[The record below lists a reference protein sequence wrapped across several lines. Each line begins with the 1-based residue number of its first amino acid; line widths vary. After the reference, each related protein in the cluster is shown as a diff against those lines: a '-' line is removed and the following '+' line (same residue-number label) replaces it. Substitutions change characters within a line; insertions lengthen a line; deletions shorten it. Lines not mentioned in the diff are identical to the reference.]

1 MRPAPLALSPSKHT
15 VPKHSTII
23 RSILGSQKTMKP
35 TPNLHLNDKRTN
47 IYQNVS
53 WKGRNRREWDSH
65 SVSYFSLLY
74 DVSIK
79 WCSINLFL
87 CKVFTEIPLTWHC
100 KMLCLLFTYQACP
113 SSRQETKNV
122 CKVVW
127 RGTDFSTPTTLFGF
141 YVHLPWGFILK
152 RSHFGDNQVSKW

>member
-1 MRPAPLALSPSKHT
+1 MEPAVVSTALRRYWRSRLTFPPLFATQIMSLLSPRTHRKYFPYNPCHKSRTIRLSKVVSLRPAPLALSPSKHT

-35 TPNLHLNDKRTN
+35 TPNPHLNDKRTN

-74 DVSIK
+74 DVQ
-79 WCSINLFL
+79 
-87 CKVFTEIPLTWHC
+87 
-100 KMLCLLFTYQACP
+100 Y
-113 SSRQETKNV
+113 
-122 CKVVW
+122 
-127 RGTDFSTPTTLFGF
+127 F
-141 YVHLPWGFILK
+141 YV
-152 RSHFGDNQVSKW
+152 STNQMVFHKSFFRLVGL